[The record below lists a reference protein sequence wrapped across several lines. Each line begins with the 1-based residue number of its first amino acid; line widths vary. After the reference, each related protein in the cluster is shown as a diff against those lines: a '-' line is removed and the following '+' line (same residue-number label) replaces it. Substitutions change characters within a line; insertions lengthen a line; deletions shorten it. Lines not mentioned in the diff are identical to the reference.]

1 MIPSP
6 TATHVRSEIVMG
18 GIDTRLQPLR
28 HHVFQLPTPTVIHES
43 KRQETELRKRIRDI
57 YDDPSLESKEKARK
71 VQQLMSS
78 RTKCAATT
86 TTTTPML
93 QNPALD
99 DERMPT
105 YHDHKETILG
115 CTHYQ
120 RKVKLQAE
128 CCGRLFTCRFCHD
141 EASDH
146 MIDRH
151 TTKNMMCML
160 CKTLQPAAKVCR
172 ACGVEAARYYC
183 DKCKLWDDQPD
194 ASAYHCDDCGIC
206 RKGQGLGK
214 DFFHCKTCNV
224 CMTISMQN
232 NHKCIERSLE
242 SDCPICGEYMF
253 TSRTPVTFLPCGHC
267 IHKPCYT
274 AYSQTAYQCPTCLK
288 SMTDMSAYFKLIDEE
303 MRQQPMPEEYKSY
316 VSTIFC
322 NDCQSRSTNVP
333 FHFFYHKCTHC
344 ASYNTTVLS
353 TLSPC
358 CPPS

>member
-1 MIPSP
+1 MNKLY
-6 TATHVRSEIVMG
+6 AMN
-18 GIDTRLQPLR
+18 
-28 HHVFQLPTPTVIHES
+28 
-43 KRQETELRKRIRDI
+43 ETMMLT
-57 YDDPSLESKEKARK
+57 YLF
-71 VQQLMSS
+71 LSS
-78 RTKCAATT
+78 HA
-86 TTTTPML
+86 
-93 QNPALD
+93 
-99 DERMPT
+99 
-105 YHDHKETILG
+105 
-115 CTHYQ
+115 
-120 RKVKLQAE
+120 
-128 CCGRLFTCRFCHD
+128 
-141 EASDH
+141 
-146 MIDRH
+146 
-151 TTKNMMCML
+151 TKNMMCML
-160 CKTLQPAAKVCR
+160 CKTLQPAAQVCR

-183 DKCKLWDDQPD
+183 DKCKLWDDHPD
-194 ASAYHCDDCGIC
+194 ASSYHCDDCGIC

-303 MRQQPMPEEYKSY
+303 IRQQPMPEEYKSY

-322 NDCQSRSTNVP
+322 NDCQSRSTNIP

-353 TLSPC
+353 TCS
-358 CPPS
+358 SS